1 MANRKSSTNRFGL
14 TRDIGDPVRRK
25 VRQQSG
31 FGCVVCGNAVVH
43 YEHFDPEFKDAREHA
58 ADGMTLLCGRHHDE
72 KTRGFLPREELQ
84 RYIDDPCALRAGYSH
99 GALEQQSGPPTIK
112 VGGVVSVD
120 SASTIQV
127 LDRTVL
133 GLHYPTDPH
142 EPALLTA
149 YLTDPSGKDVLAI
162 DQNEWTIRSDVWDAE
177 VTGTTITIKRKLREI
192 ILRLTL
198 NPDDSALELDRLEM
212 TYCGVSLRCGPSK
225 NLAIRYGQDRWSTIE
240 EETTL
245 VGCERA
251 IDVQDGGW
259 TVGVG
264 CESTRVQMTF

>member
-14 TRDIGDPVRRK
+14 TRNISDPVKRR

-31 FGCVVCGNAVVH
+31 FGCVVCGNAIVT
-43 YEHFDPEFKDAREHA
+43 YEHFDPEFKDARKHA
-58 ADGMTLLCGRHHDE
+58 AEGMTLLCAGHQDA
-72 KTRGFLPREELQ
+72 KTRGFLPREVLQ
-84 RYIDDPCALRAGYSH
+84 RHIDDPCALRAGYSH
-99 GALEQQSGPPTIK
+99 GALEQRSGPPIIK
-112 VGGVVSVD
+112 VGGVLSVG

-127 LDRTVL
+127 LDRAVL

-162 DQNEWTIRSDVWDAE
+162 DQNEWVIRSDVWDAE
-177 VTGTTITIKRKLREI
+177 VTGTTITIKRKLRGI

-212 TYCGVSLRCGPSK
+212 TYCGVSLRCGASR
-225 NLAIRYGQDRWSTIE
+225 NLGIRYGQGRWSTIE

-251 IDVQDGGW
+251 IDIQGSGW

-264 CESTRVQMTF
+264 CESTRVEMTF